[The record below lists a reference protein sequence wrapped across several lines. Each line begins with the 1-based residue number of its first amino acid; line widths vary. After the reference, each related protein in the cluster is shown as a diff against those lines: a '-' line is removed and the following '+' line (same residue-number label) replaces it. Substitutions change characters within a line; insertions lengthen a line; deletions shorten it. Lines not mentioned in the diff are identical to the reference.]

1 MFIILVY
8 DIDVKR
14 VGKVMLTPYTLEGKY
29 SHFNQQTRYT
39 LVGPGLNAPEQHKTD
54 QPPIEAQV
62 NALTLNLL
70 TAMQLEFEK
79 IYTLLS
85 ELKAKL
91 NVE

>member
-1 MFIILVY
+1 
-8 DIDVKR
+8 
-14 VGKVMLTPYTLEGKY
+14 MLTPYTLEGKY
-29 SHFNQQTRYT
+29 SHFHQQTRYT

-79 IYTLLS
+79 IYTLLG
-85 ELKAKL
+85 ELNTKL
-91 NVE
+91 NAR

>member
-1 MFIILVY
+1 
-8 DIDVKR
+8 
-14 VGKVMLTPYTLEGKY
+14 MLTPYTLEGKY

-39 LVGPGLNAPEQHKTD
+39 LVGPGLQNPTEYTTD

-70 TAMQLEFEK
+70 TAMQLEFERL
-79 IYTLLS
+79 YTILG